1 MIPSVVVVPE
11 RGAQISRIL
20 LITFHDQKYEESSV
34 CVCELSDWQ
43 KSIESFLSGGNNF
56 QKFSSWQNCDTPKLP
71 QLRINKNE
79 SHYIDNHS
87 TAASKYVLSLGLII
101 CISNIFF

>member
-43 KSIESFLSGGNNF
+43 KSISQE
-56 QKFSSWQNCDTPKLP
+56 KFSSWQNCDTPKLP